1 MKKNDLEYYDLNAD
15 KLSKKGEIGH
25 LSKYLN

>member
-15 KLSKKGEIGH
+15 KWWKQGETGH
-25 LSKYLN
+25 ISNHLN